1 MTCAIALIGVV
12 TTAIRRALRSLEQCP
27 RDMGR
32 GSAGQCRVTAA
43 PKNAQKPYPPPKIL
57 HLFFGFPIAF
67 TPKSAFFLAPEAKKI
82 FICSQFEVFPVSLA
96 AWLLSGFGWGGYQPF
111 TVLELGNG

>member
-43 PKNAQKPYPPPKIL
+43 PKNAQKPYPPQDPSSFLWISYRL
-57 HLFFGFPIAF
+57 HAE
-67 TPKSAFFLAPEAKKI
+67 KR
-82 FICSQFEVFPVSLA
+82 
-96 AWLLSGFGWGGYQPF
+96 LLSRSRGEESLYLQS
-111 TVLELGNG
+111 V